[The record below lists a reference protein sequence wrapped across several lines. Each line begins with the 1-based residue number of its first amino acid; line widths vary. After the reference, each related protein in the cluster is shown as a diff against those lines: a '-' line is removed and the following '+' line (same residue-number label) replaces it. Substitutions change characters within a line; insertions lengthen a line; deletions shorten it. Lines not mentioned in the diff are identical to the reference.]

1 MNLEQYDKLLRRVCG
16 NENEYVEVLQMM
28 WAVAEQLDKTEY
40 QRKIEIKRWLSNRGY
55 SGKRLKLA
63 MKYFENAL
71 KHVPLE
77 L

>member
-55 SGKRLKLA
+55 SEKSLKLA